1 MKFAEHPMLNT
12 QAALYSAHSFYP
24 AHCGLRYRYTKILTQ
39 NYKTKSLLTKSLCL
53 ASIHSCLN
61 NRRTLSQNT
70 WIQPLAELSHPS
82 SPFEILLGYGGNSR
96 LPQHSPTNSSLSSQT
111 HILEKKI

>member
-24 AHCGLRYRYTKILTQ
+24 AHCGLRYRYTKIPTQ
-39 NYKTKSLLTKSLCL
+39 NYKTKSLLTKSLYP

-70 WIQPLAELSHPS
+70 WIQPLAELSHH
-82 SPFEILLGYGGNSR
+82 NSHFKIIADFWR
-96 LPQHSPTNSSLSSQT
+96 RIPCHLHYVHIHQYFLQLPQM
-111 HILEKKI
+111 EKKI